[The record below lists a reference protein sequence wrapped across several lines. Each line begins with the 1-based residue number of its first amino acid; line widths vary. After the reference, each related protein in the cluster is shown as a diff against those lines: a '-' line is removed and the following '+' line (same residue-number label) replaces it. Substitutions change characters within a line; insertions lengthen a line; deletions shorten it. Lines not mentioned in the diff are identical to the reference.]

1 MTTVSA
7 GLLAFVVALVGV
19 RVVEIV
25 SRARNVLDQ
34 PVSRSSH
41 TVATPTLGGIG
52 IVLGTWAAAATGNLT
67 DTQLSILVAGTAVA
81 VVGAIDDLRSLA
93 PAVRLALQLAISLAF
108 AVRLE
113 PALTLALPWGPATV
127 SGPAAI
133 ALTTTVLVGIVNV
146 WNFMDGLDG
155 LAGGTTVVVAL
166 GLLAAGAP
174 AIGLIGVA
182 GATLGFLVWNH
193 HPASIFM
200 GDAGSTFLGFVLAAS
215 ALSAGDAAGPATFG
229 FVALP
234 FVLDAGVTLVRRG
247 VARKPLLTAHR
258 EHHYQ
263 RLADAGVDH
272 RSVAALYVGA
282 SALSAVAAESYIAG
296 DVVARFAVILA
307 VAIAW
312 VAYMASVRWAER
324 RPRSADRVLRSR
336 VEGA

>member
-1 MTTVSA
+1 MTPVSA
-7 GLLAFVVALVGV
+7 GLMAFVVALVGV
-19 RVVEIV
+19 RVVELV
-25 SRARNVLDQ
+25 SRARDVLDR

-52 IVLGTWAAAATGNLT
+52 IVVGTWAAAATANLT
-67 DTQLSILVAGTAVA
+67 DAQLAILVAGTAVA

-108 AVRLE
+108 AVRLD
-113 PALTLALPWGPATV
+113 PDPTLALPWGPATV
-127 SGPAAI
+127 AGAAAI
-133 ALTTTVLVGIVNV
+133 ALTTIVLIAIVNV

-155 LAGGTTVVVAL
+155 LAGGTTVVAAL
-166 GLLAAGAP
+166 GLLAAGVP
-174 AIGLIGVA
+174 AVGLIGVA

-215 ALSAGDAAGPATFG
+215 AFSAGDAAGPATFG

-282 SALSAVAAESYIAG
+282 TALCALAAARYVAGDLVARSAV
-296 DVVARFAVILA
+296 VAA

-312 VAYMASVRWAER
+312 VAYMASVRWVER
-324 RPRSADRVLRSR
+324 RPSRAAGAIAAR
-336 VEGA
+336 VERA